1 MSLPFR
7 FHRSCL
13 SGRMASAAAL
23 LIALF
28 ATEVCSAAEMTF
40 SGNYSVQLPAGW
52 KADAQ
57 EDKSVIGQGPDGVSF
72 GFKAYPSDISPE
84 DYMEKAL
91 GNTEKRPGYKLIE
104 KGAVKSG
111 AGRKAH
117 LLRYELDSPKGRE
130 VVAKY
135 YFQLVEKQVVVLL
148 FSWLSGVPTKS
159 PKSDIEAIFDSVKV
173 GPASSQDDSWLTT
186 PEEKSK
192 ESSKATG
199 GAPPAPT
206 GPKTSASLVTFATNC
221 SVELPAGWTGKAS
234 GKHIEATGP
243 GGMRLDGFSEKS
255 PMSVDLALAVHL
267 DVLQKM
273 PGYELVDTDEI
284 STKAGAKGKLSY
296 YRYNGKNGPVAEVGV
311 IIEVAKNQIATLR
324 FLVPS
329 ASRKLDASFQ
339 DAVEAIFSS
348 LKISQ

>member
-1 MSLPFR
+1 MV
-7 FHRSCL
+7 
-13 SGRMASAAAL
+13 GAAAL
-23 LIALF
+23 LIAFF
-28 ATEVCSAAEMTF
+28 ATNVCSAAEATF
-40 SGNYSVQLPAGW
+40 SGNYSVQLPGGW
-52 KADAQ
+52 KADGQA
-57 EDKSVIGQGPDGVSF
+57 DKSVIGQGPEGVSF

-84 DYMEKAL
+84 EYMEKAL
-91 GNTEKRPGYKLIE
+91 ANTEKRPGYKLIE
-104 KGAVKSG
+104 KGPIKSG
-111 AGRKAH
+111 GGPKAQ

-148 FSWLSGVPTKS
+148 FSWLSGVPAKS
-159 PKSDIEAIFDSVKV
+159 PKSDIEAIFNSVKV
-173 GPASSQDDSWLTT
+173 VSADGADESWLSSESPAAGT
-186 PEEKSK
+186 PRTS
-192 ESSKATG
+192 A
-199 GAPPAPT
+199 APPAPP
-206 GPKTSASLVTFATNC
+206 GPKTSSTPVTFATNC

-267 DVLQKM
+267 DILEKM

-296 YRYNGKNGPVAEVGV
+296 YLYNGKSGPVAEAGV
-311 IIEVAKNQIATLR
+311 IIQVAKHQLATLR
-324 FLVPS
+324 FLAPS
-329 ASRKLDASFQ
+329 ASRKPDAAFQ

-348 LKISQ
+348 LKISE